1 MRVKPIQSLAY
12 LVSYIDEVIFQSSV
26 RGTEGWSTICRAHP
40 SDIADL
46 LEELSGKQRLL
57 VFERLSDEI
66 SHKTFQRCTETVQQ
80 ELLEALSSE
89 QAASVLKSLH
99 SDDLVDL
106 FEILPD
112 ERVKHYLKLLQKRQ
126 RAQIINLMS
135 FAPKSAAGIVNSDVF
150 TLTNDMTVKRCI
162 QLLQRVSEQKEVR
175 YRTYVIDHDNVLLGN
190 ITLDKLVLNKPDTAI
205 ADFIEENELVIDAHI
220 DQEEAV
226 KEMTH
231 YGVLSAP
238 VVDTKNRFL
247 GVINSDEVVEV
258 IEEEA
263 SEDVY
268 RMSGVGHV
276 ERSYFE
282 TPILMMFYERSKWLI
297 GLLLLQ
303 SVSSVIMK
311 RYDDML
317 SQHVIISLFLTMLIG
332 TGGNA
337 GNQSATLVIRGLA
350 TGEIPNNKQWALFWR
365 EFSLGTLIAALL
377 SAVSF
382 LRVWTMH
389 SDWGA
394 ALAISTSLFCIVLAS
409 MALGTLIPL
418 TLNRLKIDPAHSAA
432 PFLATLMD
440 VIGIV
445 IYCTICSYML

>member
-1 MRVKPIQSLAY
+1 MSTRPIPSLTY
-12 LVSYIDEVIFQSSV
+12 LESYIDEVIAQSSV
-26 RGTEGWSTICRAHP
+26 RGTEGWIAICRSHP

-46 LEELSGKQRLL
+46 IEAIEESAQHLLFDKLSPDLGIRTFSRLAG
-57 VFERLSDEI
+57 S
-66 SHKTFQRCTETVQQ
+66 VQV
-80 ELLEALSSE
+80 ELLEKMSVE
-89 QAASVLKSLH
+89 YAAQILKNMH
-99 SDDLVDL
+99 SDNVVDL
-106 FEILPD
+106 FEHLPD
-112 ERVKHYLKLLQKRQ
+112 DRVKHYLKLLQKRQ

-150 TLTNDMTVKRCI
+150 TLVNDMTVKSCI
-162 QLLQRVSEQKEVR
+162 QLLQRVSGQKEVR
-175 YRTYVIDHDNVLLGN
+175 YRTYVTDRENILIGH
-190 ITLDKLVLNKPDTAI
+190 ITLDKLVLNKPDTSI
-205 ADFIEENELVIDAHI
+205 SELMERNELVIDAQV

-226 KEMTH
+226 HQMTH

-238 VVDTKNRFL
+238 VVDQHNRFL
-247 GVINSDEVVEV
+247 GVINSDDVVMV

-282 TPILMMFYERSKWLI
+282 TPFSMMFYERCKWLI

-311 RYDDML
+311 RYDAML
-317 SQHVIISLFLTMLIG
+317 SEHVIISLFLTMLIG

-350 TGEIPNNKQWALFWR
+350 TGEIGKNRQWAVFFR
-365 EFSLGTLIAALL
+365 EFFLSILIAVLL
-377 SAVSF
+377 SSVSF
-382 LRVWTMH
+382 LRVWVMH
-389 SDWGA
+389 GTLTA
-394 ALAISTSLFCIVLAS
+394 ALAISASLFCIILAS

-418 TLNRLKIDPAHSAA
+418 TLDRLKIDPAHSAA